1 MQPTPNAQKLQLMV
15 TLVDRGKG
23 AMVVSFYRREH
34 LHFNYT
40 SLGFGTANSE
50 ILDYLGLG
58 ETEKDIVFTLIPACR
73 VGPIIRMAGEKFKL
87 HSPGKG
93 ILFTIPLT
101 GVSGQVQRVFCKPE
115 NFEATQEVEAMPE
128 QNQSDLILTILNRG
142 YTDEVMAA
150 AKKAGA
156 RGGTVLHARRVGF
169 EDADNLLGFTI
180 QPEKEIIAI
189 IVPHALKQE
198 LMKVIN
204 AVAGLSTEKAGI
216 LFSLPIGDMAGL
228 NFSGQQ
234 TKGNANS
241 Q

>member
-1 MQPTPNAQKLQLMV
+1 MLFRSLMV

-23 AMVVSFYRREH
+23 GRVVDLYRREK

-58 ETEKDIVFTLIPACR
+58 ETEKDVVFTLIPLSR
-73 VGPIIRMAGEKFKL
+73 VKPVIRKVSEKFHL
-87 HSPGKG
+87 SSPGKG
-93 ILFTIPLT
+93 ILFTIALT
-101 GVSGQVQRVFCKPE
+101 GISGTVQRVLCKPE
-115 NFEATQEVEAMPE
+115 NFEPTEEGETMQGER
-128 QNQSDLILTILNRG
+128 QCDLILTILNHG

-169 EDADNLLGFTI
+169 EDAQNLLGFTI

-189 IVPHALKQE
+189 IVPCAIRQE
-198 LMKVIN
+198 VMREIN
-204 AVAGLSTEKAGI
+204 QVAGLATEKAGI

-228 NFSGQQ
+228 NFGQQ
-234 TKGNANS
+234 G
-241 Q
+241 

>member
-1 MQPTPNAQKLQLMV
+1 MQPIPNAQKLQLMI

-23 AMVVSFYRREH
+23 AMVVSFYRKER

-73 VGPIIRMAGEKFKL
+73 VGPVIRMAGEKFNL
-87 HSPGKG
+87 HTPGKG
-93 ILFTIPLT
+93 ILFTLPLT
-101 GVSGQVQRVFCKPE
+101 GVSGRVQRVLCKPE
-115 NFEATQEVEAMPE
+115 NLETTQEVEAMPE
-128 QNQSDLILTILNRG
+128 NNQSDLILTILNRG

-198 LMKVIN
+198 LMKEIN

-216 LFSLPIGDMAGL
+216 VFSLPIGDMAGL
-228 NFSGQQ
+228 DFGQQ
-234 TKGNANS
+234 EQKEEA